1 MGDKLDLLAIG
12 EVMAELRRDGSSGD
26 GGGGDGG
33 GGDTNQKTNEND
45 GGFKVGFA
53 GDTFNTAVY
62 CARALGN
69 AGSVGYFTRVG
80 SDPLS
85 EDLIAMAENENLGT
99 DHIARDREKLI
110 GIYAVST
117 DATGERSFS
126 YWRNNSAARQLFS
139 HDESVTALPASRI
152 TYLSGITLAIISAP
166 ARRRLMDHLA
176 AQSKSGATL
185 VAFDSNY
192 RPALWEEQSTARKVM
207 AEMWDIAD
215 IALPSIDDEM
225 DLFGEVSEQAV
236 IERFAKKTWHACAIK
251 RGVKGPVSPA
261 LTADKM
267 PSFAPAETVV
277 DTTAAGD
284 SFNAGYLAAYLQG
297 KDDAS
302 RLLSGHDL
310 ASKVVGGRGAII
322 ADT

>member
-1 MGDKLDLLAIG
+1 MSDQLDLLAIG
-12 EVMAELRRDGSSGD
+12 EVMAELRRS
-26 GGGGDGG
+26 GGDGG
-33 GGDTNQKTNEND
+33 GGGGES
-45 GGFKVGFA
+45 GFKVGFA

-62 CARALGN
+62 CARQLRTSGK
-69 AGSVGYFTRVG
+69 VGYFTRVG

-85 EDLIAMAENENLGT
+85 DDLIAMAKREGLGT

-126 YWRNNSAARQLFS
+126 YWRDNSAARQLFS
-139 HDESVTALPASRI
+139 HDESVSALPPARI
-152 TYLSGITLAIISAP
+152 TYLSGISLAIISAP

-192 RPALWEEQSTARKVM
+192 RPALWEDQSTARSVM
-207 AEMWDIAD
+207 SEMWDMAD

-225 DLFGEVSEQAV
+225 DLFGETSEQAV
-236 IERFAKKTWHACAIK
+236 IARFASRQWRACAIK

-261 LTADKM
+261 LAADLL
-267 PSFAPAETVV
+267 PSFPPAEKVV

-284 SFNAGYLAAYLQG
+284 SFNAGYLAAFLQG
-297 KDDAS
+297 DDAATC
-302 RLLSGHDL
+302 LLAGHQL
-310 ASKVVGGRGAII
+310 ASKVVGHRGAII
-322 ADT
+322 AED

>member
-1 MGDKLDLLAIG
+1 
-12 EVMAELRRDGSSGD
+12 MAELRRDGGS
-26 GGGGDGG
+26 GGGGGED
-33 GGDTNQKTNEND
+33 
-45 GGFKVGFA
+45 GFKVGFA

-62 CARALGN
+62 CSRVLGTG
-69 AGSVGYFTRVG
+69 GSVGYFTRVG

-85 EDLIAMAENENLGT
+85 DDLIAMAKREGLGT

-139 HDESVTALPASRI
+139 HDESLSALPNARI

-176 AQSKSGATL
+176 AQSQAQKTL
-185 VAFDSNY
+185 IAFDSNY
-192 RPALWEEQSTARKVM
+192 RPALWEDQPTARSVM

-225 DLFGEVSEQAV
+225 DLFGETSDQAV
-236 IERFAKKTWHACAIK
+236 ISRFSKRNWHACAIK
-251 RGVKGPVSPA
+251 RGVMGPVSPNVA
-261 LTADKM
+261 SDQL
-267 PSFAPAETVV
+267 PVFVPAERVV

-284 SFNAGYLAAYLQG
+284 SFNAGFFAALLQG
-297 KDDAS
+297 KDHTACM
-302 RLLSGHDL
+302 LAGHEL

-322 ADT
+322 DM